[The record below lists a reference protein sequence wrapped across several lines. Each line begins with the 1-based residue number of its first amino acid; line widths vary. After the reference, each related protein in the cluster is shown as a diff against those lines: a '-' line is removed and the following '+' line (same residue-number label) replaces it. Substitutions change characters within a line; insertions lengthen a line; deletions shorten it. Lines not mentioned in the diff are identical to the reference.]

1 MHVIYIYNTC
11 LKIKLP
17 KRKSVECVLDEQY
30 VKRMLPSRG
39 QAMEFLETTHEL
51 LCLSGLLYLAD
62 YLPFWRWVVD
72 PYGCEIRGSMG
83 AVLEKRVNDF
93 HMKNIDQEHRRERER
108 KRMGKAGD
116 R

>member
-1 MHVIYIYNTC
+1 LQQYEEPPDYHKI
-11 LKIKLP
+11 IKL
-17 KRKSVECVLDEQY
+17 VAYNNNNNNDL
-30 VKRMLPSRG
+30 
-39 QAMEFLETTHEL
+39 L

-93 HMKNIDQEHRRERER
+93 HYMKNIDQEHRRERER
-108 KRMGKAGD
+108 KRILEKAGD